1 MSVSTPWTNSTPAS
15 AARNNKTGVIS
26 VDGNTAGTLDKTKHR
41 VVFVTSTGSGGNQD
55 DFLVVN
61 AAENAYINLRDTA
74 SHTHTGSTTGGSF
87 ADIVIAN
94 PKFYDLILT
103 KTTDLYE
110 SNWSSPVYW
119 IRTVTSTGS
128 VENSTDGTTGERSI
142 RLRPNATSGSGA
154 TISYPHLKLDF
165 GATSIFQTKILVET
179 ASSIAF
185 HVGVACDDITA
196 ADSNTRK
203 LQAELCTTTNNN
215 YWLRTATGSANS
227 ASDTGIAF
235 SVNRAAIKI
244 LHYPTLGT
252 PRADLYIDSGTVL
265 QKTTN
270 IPTSGATA
278 DNNLVKFSV
287 KNSIAADR
295 PLKFYGCRLRYSVS
309 DNWV

>member
-1 MSVSTPWTNSTPAS
+1 MSVSNPYTTSTPDS
-15 AARNNKTGVIS
+15 AARKNKMSVVS
-26 VDGNTAGTLDKTKHR
+26 VDGDTAGSLDKTKHR
-41 VVFVTSTGSGGNQD
+41 AIFITATGSAGNKD

-61 AAENAYINLRDTA
+61 ADEDGFINLRSTA
-74 SHTHTGSTTGGSF
+74 AHTHTGSTTGGSF

-94 PKFYDLILT
+94 PKFYDLVLT

-110 SNWSSPVYW
+110 ANWASPVYW

-165 GATSIFQTKILVET
+165 GATSIFQTKLQVET

-185 HVGVACDDITA
+185 HTGVACDDITA

-235 SVNRAAIKI
+235 STSRVAIKI

-252 PRADLYIDSGTVL
+252 PRADLYVDSGTVL

-278 DNNLVKFSV
+278 DNNLIKHSV
-287 KNSIAADR
+287 KNSTAADR
-295 PLKFYGCRLRYSVS
+295 PLKMYGCRLRYMVS